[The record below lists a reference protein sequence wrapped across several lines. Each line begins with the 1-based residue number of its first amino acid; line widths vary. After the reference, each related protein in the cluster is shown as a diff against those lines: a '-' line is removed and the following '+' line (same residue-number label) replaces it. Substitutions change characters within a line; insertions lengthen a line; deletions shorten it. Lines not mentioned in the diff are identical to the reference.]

1 MEKEPKEKM
10 IDSANFINERNFHV
24 SERERSAR
32 KNGKLPNRLDP
43 LDSSRSKK
51 NTANENV
58 NSIHRQTQP
67 NMTEV
72 TPREALKSNVEDAP
86 SGVQREEPRT
96 CIKIGDEFQKIAFE
110 ASQCFDPTELKKMV
124 GLTDNNMLPVCIAII
139 MAIISFVLGVYV
151 TKNGYIDTYL

>member
-1 MEKEPKEKM
+1 M

-32 KNGKLPNRLDP
+32 KIGKLPNRLDP

-51 NTANENV
+51 RTADENV
-58 NSIHRQTQP
+58 HQIHEKTQLAA
-67 NMTEV
+67 EV
-72 TPREALKSNVEDAP
+72 TPPEALKSKVDDAP
-86 SGVQREEPRT
+86 SGFQREEPRT
-96 CIKIGDEFQKIAFE
+96 CIKVADEFQKIAFE
-110 ASQCFDPTELKKMV
+110 ASQCFNPTELKKMV